1 MPKDVWLYRPSSFC
15 KSNLHN
21 HHVLLASAPDR
32 CRLVRPVFRTNSPRE
47 GRHPWPRVLASSP
60 GSMPSGS
67 AGVLDKQPPGG
78 TSPVAA
84 GTRFQPRI
92 DAVWF
97 GRCSGQT
104 APGRDVTRGRGYSLP
119 APDRCR
125 LARPVFWT
133 NSPREGRHPWPLV
146 IKRWFSLPS
155 SPPVITLFL
164 RVMIARG
171 PLYVPATSAVFCTN
185 TSNGC
190 SSSFRIDLGLVC
202 IGYFC
207 GPIISVSMETILY
220 LNNIDTA
227 KFNNSTVR
235 SHFRSRTRLKRI
247 LKSDVTWGNFF
258 PSYQS

>member
-1 MPKDVWLYRPSSFC
+1 MCTYTYTRIGGFDEQKCPK
-15 KSNLHN
+15 
-21 HHVLLASAPDR
+21 
-32 CRLVRPVFRTNSPRE
+32 
-47 GRHPWPRVLASSP
+47 
-60 GSMPSGS
+60 MSGS
-67 AGVLDKQPPGG
+67 TDHHRSVNRTYITITFYSL
-78 TSPVAA
+78 
-84 GTRFQPRI
+84 QPRI
-92 DAVWF
+92 DAVWL
-97 GRCSGQT
+97 GGCSGQT

-125 LARPVFWT
+125 LARPVFRT
-133 NSPREGRHPWPLV
+133 NSPGEGRHPWPLV

-202 IGYFC
+202 IGYLC

-235 SHFRSRTRLKRI
+235 SHFRSRTGLKRI
-247 LKSDVTWGNFF
+247 LKSDVTWGNFS
-258 PSYQS
+258 PATRAEELIYKWPLKGDQSN